1 MRLYSKGMTG
11 LTRIAITARKVIRY
25 GIYAIIFL
33 TVGKIVLDLS
43 IGIYKKVFP
52 SPPPPPTVKFGK
64 LTNIPFPDASPSA
77 KFTYILE
84 TPEGGLPTNI
94 PTQAKV
100 FFMPKSSSNLLALD
114 VAKEKAKTL
123 AFTGDAIQESDAL
136 YKFNNL
142 NFPSTM
148 EVNIITGTFSIS
160 YDLASDRTPID
171 QKPPVPEV
179 AASEFR
185 GKLSNANVLPEDL
198 TGQTTHEF
206 FKVSGNGLIPALS
219 LSESDVV
226 KVNLFRKNYDD
237 LPSLTAKPNESN
249 VWAIISG
256 STNKDQQI
264 IAAEYHYHAVDES
277 QFSTYPIKTPEEAF
291 AELQSGNLYLAD
303 VGLAKDGTSLK
314 IRRVYLAYFDPE
326 ESSDFY
332 QPIYVFEGDNGFTA
346 YLPAVTS
353 DYYGQ

>member
-1 MRLYSKGMTG
+1 
-11 LTRIAITARKVIRY
+11 
-25 GIYAIIFL
+25 
-33 TVGKIVLDLS
+33 
-43 IGIYKKVFP
+43 
-52 SPPPPPTVKFGK
+52 
-64 LTNIPFPDASPSA
+64 
-77 KFTYILE
+77 
-84 TPEGGLPTNI
+84 
-94 PTQAKV
+94 
-100 FFMPKSSSNLLALD
+100 
-114 VAKEKAKTL
+114 
-123 AFTGDAIQESDAL
+123 
-136 YKFNNL
+136 
-142 NFPSTM
+142 M

-206 FKVSGNGLIPALS
+206 FKVSGSGLVPALS

-249 VWAIISG
+249 VWAIVSG

-264 IAAEYHYHAVDES
+264 IASEYHYHTVDES

-291 AELQSGNLYLAD
+291 AELQSGNIYIAD
-303 VGLAKDGTSLK
+303 VGLAKDGSSLK